1 MYVSKII
8 KVYLFTYICK
18 LLKCI
23 SIESRT
29 NQWSEMEHTNYESQ
43 VYLLLLF
50 IFIIQTYI
58 PLFLFLL
65 LKLSTNMFNS
75 VFNLYWPTDGGCV
88 GNQTF
93 VSILSGHFI
102 CICTGVFVHVGL
114 ALAAE
119 RQFTTAPVYLS
130 MIILI
135 LLYSRCNTD
144 LSALLRTSG
153 AFIDKPTRLSAAPEA
168 PRSTGT

>member
-1 MYVSKII
+1 MYGSKII

-29 NQWSEMEHTNYESQ
+29 NQWSEMEHTNYENQ
-43 VYLLLLF
+43 VDLLLLF

-58 PLFLFLL
+58 QLFLFLL

-75 VFNLYWPTDGGCV
+75 VFNFYWRTNGGCV
-88 GNQTF
+88 ENRSSNCCQ
-93 VSILSGHFI
+93 HFEWKFHLHLYS
-102 CICTGVFVHVGL
+102 VFGHVGL

-119 RQFTTAPVYLS
+119 RQFTTAPV
-130 MIILI
+130 
-135 LLYSRCNTD
+135 CQ
-144 LSALLRTSG
+144 
-153 AFIDKPTRLSAAPEA
+153 
-168 PRSTGT
+168 

>member
-1 MYVSKII
+1 MYGSKII

-29 NQWSEMEHTNYESQ
+29 NQWSEMEHTNYENQ

-65 LKLSTNMFNS
+65 LKLSTNMFLIVCLTS
-75 VFNLYWPTDGGCV
+75 IGPPMEAALEIKLLSAFWVDISFAFVQVYSCTSGWPSQRNDSL
-88 GNQTF
+88 QP
-93 VSILSGHFI
+93 HRFI
-102 CICTGVFVHVGL
+102 NDNIN
-114 ALAAE
+114 
-119 RQFTTAPVYLS
+119 
-130 MIILI
+130 
-135 LLYSRCNTD
+135 SRCNTNI
-144 LSALLRTSG
+144 SALLRTSW
-153 AFIDKPTRLSAAPEA
+153 AFIDKPMRLSASPEA
-168 PRSTGT
+168 PRSTGTRSNG

>member
-1 MYVSKII
+1 MYCSKIT

-23 SIESRT
+23 SIESRI
-29 NQWSEMEHTNYESQ
+29 NQWSEMEHTNYEIQ

-58 PLFLFLL
+58 PFFLILL
-65 LKLSTNMFNS
+65 LKLCTYMFNS
-75 VFNLYWPTDGGCV
+75 VFNFYWLTNGGCV
-88 GNQTF
+88 ANQTV

-102 CICTGVFVHVGL
+102 CICTSVFVHVGL

-119 RQFTTAPVYLS
+119 RQFTTAPVYQ
-130 MIILI
+130 
-135 LLYSRCNTD
+135 
-144 LSALLRTSG
+144 
-153 AFIDKPTRLSAAPEA
+153 
-168 PRSTGT
+168 